1 MNEPSL
7 LMKTIPTPIQPDTH
21 TGDPEAETIRLA
33 QLDPS
38 HFQSL
43 YDRWVAPVYAYLLSQ
58 TGSRA
63 DAEDLTS
70 QVFLSAY
77 QALPRYRHDGR
88 FAGWL
93 FTIARNQA
101 RAFFRKRG
109 REVPLGK
116 VEELSVPS
124 DLLERTVS
132 RAQLQNLRSLV
143 DELAQNERELIRLR
157 YVADLSFAD
166 MAAVLGR
173 SEEAVKKSLY
183 RLQDRLENLLEVS
196 DDEQPL

>member
-7 LMKTIPTPIQPDTH
+7 LMKTILPPIQTDTG
-21 TGDPEAETIRLA
+21 TGDPEAESIRLA
-33 QLDPS
+33 QQDPS
-38 HFQSL
+38 HFQVL
-43 YDRWVAPVYAYLLSQ
+43 YVRWVTPVYAYLLSQ
-58 TGSRA
+58 TGSSP

-101 RAFFRKRG
+101 RNFFRKRG

-116 VEELSVPS
+116 VDELSVSS
-124 DLLERTVS
+124 DLLEHV
-132 RAQLQNLRSLV
+132 ANCAELQRLRSLV
-143 DELAQNERELIRLR
+143 DGLAQDEQELIRLR

-166 MAAVLGR
+166 MAAILGR
-173 SEEAVKKSLY
+173 NEDAVKKSLY

-196 DDEQPL
+196 HDEQPL